1 MKKQEISHSHLRVTQ
16 MILEKELDYLEVGG
30 PGLLVTGCQHGKH
43 ALTLTIWSIDSPEQ
57 ITYKCQLDFTGIGED
72 VSIDLN
78 YISVV
83 VEEPHI
89 QATTIHFISTSTFTY
104 KCQLDFTGEGKRV
117 YTDLN
122 YIFVSI
128 ENWQD
133 QQQPDTI
140 HFISTKTL
148 EIERSLSTRGYK
160 PAFYLDG
167 ILVLSNEDD
176 CFW

>member
-1 MKKQEISHSHLRVTQ
+1 
-16 MILEKELDYLEVGG
+16 MILEIELDYLEIGG
-30 PGLLVTGCQHGKH
+30 PGILVAACRHGTD
-43 ALTLTIWSIDSPEQ
+43 ALTLTIWSIDSPEH
-57 ITYKCQLDFTGIGED
+57 ITYKCQLDFTGTRFD
-72 VSIDLN
+72 VSIALN

-104 KCQLDFTGEGKRV
+104 QCQLDFTGEGVRL

-122 YIFVSI
+122 YIYISI
-128 ENWQD
+128 EKWQD